1 MAEPRKITPN
11 QTAGGIGALCVAA
24 AAACISLTQSS
35 EGFLPKAKPDP
46 AHILT
51 GCYGERVDQS
61 DLDPNK
67 VYSKS
72 ECGERLRNRL
82 ANEYAPQIAACLP
95 QVVNEKRVK
104 VFGALLDASFN
115 AGPPR
120 VCASPMALRIRAG
133 SWQAACDALTAK
145 SRIGDMATH
154 GWFTTA
160 RYRGKPQPAKA
171 MRAHGWV
178 FTAGAWRAEFGGLV
192 TRRQKEAALCREGAK
207 A

>member
-24 AAACISLTQSS
+24 AAACIGLTQAS

-51 GCYGERVDQS
+51 GCYGERVDLS

-67 VYSKS
+67 IYSKS
-72 ECGERLRNRL
+72 ECGERLRKRL
-82 ANEYAPQIAACLP
+82 ATEFAPQLAACLP
-95 QVVNEKRVK
+95 QVATKEHIK
-104 VFGALLDASFN
+104 VFAALLDASYN
-115 AGPPR
+115 AHPAR
-120 VCASPMALRIRAG
+120 VCASPMAAHIRAG
-133 SWQAACDALTAK
+133 AWADACNTLTAK
-145 SRIGDMATH
+145 GHIGSLVTH

-160 RYRGKPQPAKA
+160 RYRGKPQPASA
-171 MRAHGWV
+171 MRAHGWT